1 MKHLKYLAALPLL
14 VALIACEAAVA
25 PPADEPATE
34 QLSRRPAGYRFPI
47 DTAVLSVGST
57 SRAAAVA
64 EPSIT
69 ATKQSEAR
77 DHVTVTGP
85 WAPGWYISG
94 VYFDVPQGRPLPP
107 NPLTGIKR
115 NLTVRCDV
123 GVSFTRGRGFVVA
136 DLPQNKRRP
145 EPDGFDLYVTVRRDG
160 GYEPPDREGLPAVT
174 RHLRQARHARSR
186 K

>member
-1 MKHLKYLAALPLL
+1 MKLLKTLAALAV
-14 VALIACEAAVA
+14 VAALTACTSAVA

-34 QLSRRPAGYRFPI
+34 QVTR
-47 DTAVLSVGST
+47 
-57 SRAAAVA
+57 RAAAVA

-69 ATKQSEAR
+69 ATKQDDAR

-94 VYFDVPQGRPLPP
+94 VYFDLPQGRKMPP

-123 GVSFTRGRGFVVA
+123 GVSFQRGRGFVVV

-160 GYEPPDREGLPAVT
+160 GP
-174 RHLRQARHARSR
+174 SR
-186 K
+186 LTVEVCKP

>member
-1 MKHLKYLAALPLL
+1 MKLLKTLAALAV
-14 VALIACEAAVA
+14 VAALTACEAAVA
-25 PPADEPATE
+25 PIPTLTPTDAQTDAPT
-34 QLSRRPAGYRFPI
+34 AG
-47 DTAVLSVGST
+47 T
-57 SRAAAVA
+57 RAAAVA

-94 VYFDVPQGRPLPP
+94 VYFDLPQGRKMPP

-123 GVSFTRGRGFVVA
+123 GVSFTRGRGFAVV

-145 EPDGFDLYVTVRRDG
+145 EPDGFDLIVTVRRDG
-160 GYEPPDREGLPAVT
+160 GP
-174 RHLRQARHARSR
+174 SR
-186 K
+186 LTVRVCKP